1 MQEIE
6 RKFLVRSD
14 RFKEEIFRKTRI
26 IQGYLN
32 SAAERTVR
40 VRIRGEQAFLTIK
53 GISSKSGLSRFEWEK
68 EIDFKEAEDLLRIC
82 EPGVIEKV
90 RYEISKDQHIFE
102 VDEFFGENEGLM
114 IAEIELQSE
123 EETFQKPEWLGK
135 EVTGDNRYYNSFL
148 VKKPFKN
155 WKIY

>member
-14 RFKEEIFRKTRI
+14 SFKKEATRKTKI

-32 SAAERTVR
+32 SAAERIVR

-53 GISSKSGLSRFEWEK
+53 GKSNESGLSRFEWEK
-68 EIDFKEAEDLLRIC
+68 EIGLKEAEELLKLC

-90 RYEISKDQHIFE
+90 RYEIPKDRHIFE
-102 VDEFFGENEGLM
+102 VDEFFGENEGLL
-114 IAEIELQSE
+114 IAEVELSSE
-123 EETFQKPEWLGK
+123 EEDFEKPEWLGK
-135 EVTGDNRYYNSFL
+135 DVTGDKRYYNSFL
-148 VKKPFKN
+148 VKEPFKD
-155 WKIY
+155 WKK